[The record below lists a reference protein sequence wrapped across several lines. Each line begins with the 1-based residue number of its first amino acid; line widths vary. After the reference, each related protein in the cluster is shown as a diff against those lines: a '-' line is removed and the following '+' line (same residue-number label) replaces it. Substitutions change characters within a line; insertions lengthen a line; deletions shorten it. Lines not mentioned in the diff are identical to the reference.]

1 MKRLFIMLLAMAA
14 AVSLSCKKDAEES
27 FMVQNIIG
35 DVKVSIN
42 KAEKTASQGDVLKAN
57 DRIITGS
64 KSLADLT
71 LSNSCLVRVSENTSV
86 KISSLIDKI
95 GNETQ
100 MDMDKGKLH
109 VTLSKLSKGAFSVKT
124 PTAVASV
131 RGTSFR
137 VSVADDSSRIDVLK
151 GKVSVN
157 PVMKGM
163 VIKDVEKVVES
174 SQTTDITMKKVQEI
188 VNKKAEIKVAVLKP
202 EEISEIKNEFNDI
215 KSDVVEKLED
225 NAKKEY
231 REEIQ
236 KTSGDDKN
244 DKLKEERKKA
254 LDKIKEEKAAK
265 EQAERDRLE
274 KEKNEKIMKEK
285 EKRERASNIPTL

>member
-1 MKRLFIMLLAMAA
+1 MKKLLIMFLAMAA

-57 DRIITGS
+57 DRITTGA
-64 KSLADLT
+64 KSLADLL
-71 LSNSCLVRVSENTSV
+71 LSNNCLVRVSENSSV

-95 GNETQ
+95 GSETQ

-174 SQTTDITMKKVQEI
+174 SQTTDITKKKVQEI
-188 VNKKAEIKVAVLKP
+188 VDRKAEIKVAVLKP
-202 EEISEIKNEFNDI
+202 EEISEIKNEFKDI
-215 KSDVVEKLED
+215 KSDVVDKLED

-244 DKLKEERKKA
+244 DRLKEERKKA
-254 LDKIKEEKAAK
+254 LDKMKEEKAAK

>member
-1 MKRLFIMLLAMAA
+1 MLLAMAA

>member
-1 MKRLFIMLLAMAA
+1 MKKLLIMFLAMAA

-57 DRIITGS
+57 DRIITGA
-64 KSLADLT
+64 KSLADLL
-71 LSNSCLVRVSENTSV
+71 LSNNCLVRVSENTSV

-95 GNETQ
+95 GSETQ

-174 SQTTDITMKKVQEI
+174 SQTTDITKKKVQEI
-188 VNKKAEIKVAVLKP
+188 VDRKAEIKVAVLKP
-202 EEISEIKNEFNDI
+202 EEISEIKNEFKDI
-215 KSDVVEKLED
+215 KSDVVDKLED

-236 KTSGDDKN
+236 KNSGDDKN
-244 DKLKEERKKA
+244 DRLKEERKKA
-254 LDKIKEEKAAK
+254 LDKMKEEKAAK